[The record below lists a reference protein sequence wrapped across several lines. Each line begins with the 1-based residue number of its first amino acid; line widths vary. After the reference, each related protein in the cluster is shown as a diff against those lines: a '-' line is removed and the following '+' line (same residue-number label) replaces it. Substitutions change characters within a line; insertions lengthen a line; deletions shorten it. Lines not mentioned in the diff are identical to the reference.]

1 MADRIARLA
10 FNIGDLYDS
19 ADPDSRAGGRY
30 NEAFMAE
37 LRKRLLKAEADGR
50 RVLLAPVQSVPRP
63 VVLADDAAAVAHCR
77 RRLKNCRALA
87 GWLLSGGCGAESPE
101 PGGLWRAILAA
112 FGEKD
117 PRAPCFIARDGAFY
131 ALTPSD
137 LEAGQTELP
146 ARFRLESAPY
156 TEEW

>member
-1 MADRIARLA
+1 MADSTAKLA

-19 ADPDSRAGGRY
+19 CNRDSHPGGRY
-30 NEAFMAE
+30 NEAFIAE

-50 RVLLAPVQSVPRP
+50 RVLLAPCQSAPRP
-63 VVLADDAAAVAHCR
+63 AATADIAAALAHCR

-87 GWLLSGGCGAESPE
+87 GWLLAGGCGAEAE
-101 PGGLWRAILAA
+101 QGGPWREILAA

-117 PRAPCFIARDGAFY
+117 PGTPCFIVRDGAFY

-137 LEAGQTELP
+137 LDAGQAELS

-156 TEEW
+156 TEEL